1 MVNVNYCRPQRVQ
14 ITVYSAYG
22 NREYPGNFQNS
33 VYSVPGQTEGERKA
47 ILEWK
52 SIDISLQL
60 TLTCGVYYKSDHNP
74 IPTREHLGSF
84 QKNPVSSAFNRV
96 CRYILFLAR
105 LKGNGRPFVEDPT
118 TLGCQKR
125 RKNLFF

>member
-1 MVNVNYCRPQRVQ
+1 MVNVNYCRPQSVQ

-33 VYSVPGQTEGERKA
+33 VYSVSGQTEGERKA

-60 TLTCGVYYKSDHNP
+60 TLTCGVYHKSDHNP
-74 IPTREHLGSF
+74 ITTREHLGIF
-84 QKNPVSSAFNRV
+84 QKN
-96 CRYILFLAR
+96 
-105 LKGNGRPFVEDPT
+105 
-118 TLGCQKR
+118 Q
-125 RKNLFF
+125 

>member
-74 IPTREHLGSF
+74 ITTREHLGSF
-84 QKNPVSSAFNRV
+84 QKKNSKLYFQLSVQVYS
-96 CRYILFLAR
+96 L
-105 LKGNGRPFVEDPT
+105 
-118 TLGCQKR
+118 LGQTEGEWKTFR
-125 RKNLFF
+125 GGSNNTWLS